1 MTAMSLIEAA
11 KAAAEA
17 GETVKAAVIA
27 MYAERSD
34 ILNAMTF
41 EGIMGGAVKFTQE
54 GELPTT
60 AFRGVNE
67 GFTPNNGKLTPQTEA
82 LFAAGGDLDVDMF
95 ILETQ
100 GEGVRNKHVG
110 MKSKAL
116 GVGIT
121 DAILKGDSAT
131 DPRQFN
137 GFQTRATG
145 GQLIDGG
152 TTAGG
157 AALSLKKL
165 DELIDSVDGGT
176 HLIMNRAMKRK
187 FAAAFRSSTFPNGL
201 FTMDKGGDDGGQ
213 GKPIMRYGELPILV
227 GYPQNKNTK
236 ILPFT
241 EAATSG
247 GSTAT
252 SIYCVNFGADAV
264 HGINNP
270 GISVRDLGELET
282 TPAKRTRVTW
292 NVGLM
297 VPSEFHLARLNH
309 IGDLDIVA

>member
-1 MTAMSLIEAA
+1 MTAMTLIEAA
-11 KAAAEA
+11 KAAANA
-17 GETVKAAVIA
+17 GETVKAGVIT

-34 ILNAMTF
+34 ILAAMHF

-54 GELPTT
+54 GDLPTT
-60 AFRGVNE
+60 AFRGINE
-67 GFTPNNGKLTPQTEA
+67 AFVANNGTLNPQTEA
-82 LFAAGGDLDVDMF
+82 LFAAGGDLDVDTF

-100 GEGVRNKHVG
+100 GEGVRGQHVG
-110 MKSKAL
+110 MKSKSLA
-116 GVGIT
+116 VGIT
-121 DAILKGDSAT
+121 DCILTGDTAT
-131 DPRQFN
+131 DPRKFN
-137 GFQTRATG
+137 GFQKRATG
-145 GQLIDGG
+145 GQLIDNG

-165 DELIDSVDGGT
+165 DELIDSIDGPT
-176 HLIMNRAMKRK
+176 HLIMNRAMRRK
-187 FAAAFRSSTFPNGL
+187 FQAAQRSTTSGVGGNIYL
-201 FTMDKGGDDGGQ
+201 DKDQFGRPQLSYGG
-213 GKPIMRYGELPILV
+213 LPILV
-227 GYPQNKNTK
+227 GYPQNKNTR

-252 SIYCVNFGADAV
+252 SIYAVNFGADAV
-264 HGINNP
+264 RGINNP

-297 VPSEFHLARLNH
+297 VPSEFHLGRLYH
-309 IGDLDIVA
+309 IGDLDIAA

>member
-1 MTAMSLIEAA
+1 MTAMTLIEAA
-11 KAAAEA
+11 KAAALQ
-17 GETVKAAVIA
+17 GDTVKAAVIT

-34 ILNAMTF
+34 ILAAMSV

-54 GELPTT
+54 GDLPTT
-60 AFRGVNE
+60 AFRAINE
-67 GFTPNNGKLTPQTEA
+67 AFTANNGTLNPQTEA

-95 ILETQ
+95 ILQTQ
-100 GEGVRNKHVG
+100 GENVRGQHVG

-116 GVGIT
+116 AVGVTNQIITGSTTT
-121 DAILKGDSAT
+121 DARG
-131 DPRQFN
+131 FN
-137 GFQTRATG
+137 GFQVRATG
-145 GQLIDGG
+145 GQLIDNG

-165 DELIDSVDGGT
+165 DETIDSVDGPT
-176 HLIMNRAMKRK
+176 HLIMNRTMRRK
-187 FAAAFRSSTFPNGL
+187 FQAASRASTSGVGSNIMLTTDPF
-201 FTMDKGGDDGGQ
+201 
-213 GKPIMRYGELPILV
+213 GKPQLSYAGLPILV
-227 GYPQNKNTK
+227 GYPQNKNTR

-252 SIYCVNFGADAV
+252 SIYCANLGADAV
-264 HGINNP
+264 RLITNGGID
-270 GISVRDLGELET
+270 VRDLGELET

-297 VPSEFHLARLNH
+297 VPSEFHLARLYH
-309 IGDLDIVA
+309 IGDLDIAA